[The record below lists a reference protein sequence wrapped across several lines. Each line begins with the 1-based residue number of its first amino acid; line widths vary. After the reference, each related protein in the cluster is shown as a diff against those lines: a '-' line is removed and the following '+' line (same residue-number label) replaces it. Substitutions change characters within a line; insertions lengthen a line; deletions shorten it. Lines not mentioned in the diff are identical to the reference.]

1 MRAPLAHAV
10 DASDDVPKAGSW
22 TVAAPDLP
30 GRVLS
35 TSVFREAESPESR
48 PAVRVPEARPL
59 NRALIYALL
68 ADFWDG
74 VAARVVALA
83 A

>member
-1 MRAPLAHAV
+1 V
-10 DASDDVPKAGSW
+10 
-22 TVAAPDLP
+22 PDLP

-48 PAVRVPEARPL
+48 PVVRVPEARPL
-59 NRALIYALL
+59 L
-68 ADFWDG
+68 AAFWGG